1 MARQLQELFDE
12 FAKDF
17 VAPLLKGGETKA
29 VRVLPAHVLGTFG
42 HGAFSDTE
50 VEQQIREGLSDAVAD
65 LASSSVMPFP
75 EPGAMAVVMAGHNLI
90 ALTDPKLDRRFA
102 RGSLPKVLGWANELI
117 DSIEAPTTRGEAL
130 TRHALLSRLLDLT
143 REDTILRSW
152 AYTYRFHGRA
162 PTVKPVPPFD
172 FLDKKTTR
180 QTMRRLLRAH
190 FDANVELYEPIAK
203 ATNRLVTRSPITL
216 LLEHKDV
223 PDLRF
228 GEAVVSVL
236 SDSGLRQGIIQSIV
250 RTGTQHV
257 AAPFGHALRHF
268 AAMDPP
274 GEYIL
279 PVVAFLAE
287 LQILEVMDDRAGH
300 RPKDVPA
307 IGDEELFSA
316 VLPALFETEG
326 AAKELIQLE
335 KTDYERVRARAAQ
348 RKAEAGD
355 DAVEMARSIAER
367 AVAAARV

>member
-17 VAPLLKGGETKA
+17 IAPLLRGGETQA
-29 VRVLPAHVLGTFG
+29 VRVMPPHVLGTFG
-42 HGAFSDTE
+42 HGAFSDTN
-50 VEQQIREGLSDAVAD
+50 VEQQIREGLSDAVAE

-75 EPGAMAVVMAGHNLI
+75 EPGAMAIAMTGHNLI

-102 RGSLPKVLGWANELI
+102 RGSLPKVLAWSNELI
-117 DSIEAPTTRGEAL
+117 DIIDAPTTRGEAL

-180 QTMRRLLRAH
+180 QTMRRLLRAQSQ
-190 FDANVELYEPIAK
+190 PIAE
-203 ATNRLVTRSPITL
+203 ATNRLITRSPITL

-326 AAKELIQLE
+326 AAKDLIQLE
-335 KTDYERVRARAAQ
+335 KADYDRVHARAMQ
-348 RKAEAGD
+348 RKAEAGA
-355 DAVEMARSIAER
+355 DAVEMARSIAQR
-367 AVAAARV
+367 AIAASSARTA

>member
-1 MARQLQELFDE
+1 MARELQELFDE

-17 VAPLLKGGETKA
+17 MAPLLQGGETQA
-29 VRVLPAHVLGTFG
+29 VRVMPPHVLENFG
-42 HGAFSDTE
+42 HGAFSDTD
-50 VEQQIREGLSDAVAD
+50 VELQIREGLSDAVAD
-65 LASSSVMPFP
+65 LATSSVMPFP
-75 EPGAMAVVMAGHNLI
+75 EPNAMAVVLAGHNLI

-102 RGSLPKVLGWANELI
+102 RGSRSKVLVWADEII
-117 DSIEAPTTRGEAL
+117 DSIGAPTTRGEAL

-172 FLDKKTTR
+172 FLDKKTSR
-180 QTMRRLLRAH
+180 VTMRRLLRAQ
-190 FDANVELYEPIAK
+190 DEPIVA
-203 ATNRLVTRSPITL
+203 ATNRLIARSPITL
-216 LLEHKDV
+216 LLEHKDI
-223 PDLRF
+223 PDMRF

-236 SDSGLRQGIIQSIV
+236 SDPGLRQGIIQSIV
-250 RTGTQHV
+250 RSGTQHV
-257 AAPFGHALRHF
+257 AAPFGRALRHF

-287 LQILEVMDDRAGH
+287 LQILEVLDDRAGH

-316 VLPALFETEG
+316 VLPALFESEG
-326 AAKELIQLE
+326 AAHSLIQLE
-335 KTDYERVRARAAQ
+335 KSDYERVRARAEQ
-348 RKAEAGD
+348 RKLEAGD
-355 DAVEMARSIAER
+355 DAVEMARSIAQR
-367 AVAAARV
+367 AIAASGARTS